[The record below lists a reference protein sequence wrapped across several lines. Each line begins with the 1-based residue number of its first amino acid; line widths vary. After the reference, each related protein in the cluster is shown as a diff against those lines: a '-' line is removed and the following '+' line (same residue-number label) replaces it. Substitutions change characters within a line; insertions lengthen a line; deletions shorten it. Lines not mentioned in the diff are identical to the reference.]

1 MYAHKLERPL
11 HCGVSLT
18 MEVLGGKW
26 KACLLSSLQ
35 RGVRR
40 PSELHR
46 AHPTATPRVLNQQ
59 LRELIGHGMV
69 IKVVHST
76 VPLVVE
82 YFLTAEGETLLGIVD
97 AIRTWGDA
105 HGDALRARIAALS

>member
-1 MYAHKLERPL
+1 MYKYKLKRPR

-35 RGVRR
+35 RGVHR

-59 LRELIGHGMV
+59 LRELIVHGMV
-69 IKVVHST
+69 AKKVHST
-76 VPLVVE
+76 VPAVVE
-82 YFLTAEGETLLGIVD
+82 YFLTAEGETLLGIID
-97 AIRTWGDA
+97 DIRAWGDT
-105 HGDALRARIAALS
+105 HGEALRARLAVLA

>member
-1 MYAHKLERPL
+1 MYEHKLERPR

-18 MEVLGGKW
+18 MEVIGGKW

-40 PSELHR
+40 PSDLHR

-59 LRELIGHGMV
+59 LRELMAHGMV
-69 IKVVHST
+69 AREVHST
-76 VPLVVE
+76 VPAVVE
-82 YFLTAEGETLLGIVD
+82 YFLTAEGETLLELIDGIR
-97 AIRTWGDA
+97 AWGEA
-105 HGDALRARIAALS
+105 HGEGLRTRFAALA